1 MSMKEVQHIINK
13 NKEAAATPDGIVVI
27 GKNYSVVV
35 FNEAASRITGFTQRD
50 VLNKD
55 ASILFQNCPEGLS
68 HLESSFNDKT
78 SFTNL
83 SLDLTT
89 KKSICKSVV
98 ASFTPIVDDEKVLSV
113 VFVFRDIFEMIKM
126 SETLEKRTVELI
138 EQKNKLDAIF
148 NSNIEGTFTINGD
161 WEITSFNASAQRI
174 TGYSMEEA
182 IGQKCW
188 SIFASGKCQNGCHME
203 LTMSKGKGT
212 IGNELEIVRKDG
224 KRIPIRVNSATL
236 LDNNK
241 KNMGAVET
249 FLDISEIKNLENHLS
264 EKYNFS
270 NIIGSNMNLCQALS
284 LLESVS
290 QSDSTVVVTGE
301 SGTGKELMARAIHLN
316 SNRKLKPFVTINCSA
331 FVESLIESELFGHEA
346 GSFTGAIK
354 SKPGRFEIAE
364 DGTLFL
370 DEIGDLSLAV
380 QTKLLRVIESRE
392 FERVGSNKQL
402 TLKARI
408 IAATNKDLLS
418 EIAAGRFRED
428 LYYRINVVNI
438 HMPPLR
444 DRMDDLPKL
453 TTHFIEKFNALFKKK
468 IKQFSSNAFEILKEY
483 NWPGNIREL
492 ENVVEHSFVLCPG
505 EIIQVEHLPTRIR
518 ESKSDGQTISQK
530 PEMKSFDDAE
540 KEILIKI
547 LRNNSGSRIKTA
559 KELGINTSTLWRKM
573 KKYDLV

>member
-1 MSMKEVQHIINK
+1 MKEVQHIINK

-27 GKNYSVVV
+27 GKDYTVVV

-50 VLNKD
+50 VLNKK
-55 ASILFQNCPEGLS
+55 ATILFQNCPDGNLYVENV
-68 HLESSFNDKT
+68 FKNQT
-78 SFTNL
+78 TFTNL
-83 SLDLTT
+83 SLNLET

-98 ASFTPIVDDEKVLSV
+98 ASFTPIIDNDKVLSV
-113 VFVFRDIFEMIKM
+113 VFVFRDVYEMIKM

-148 NSNIEGTFTINGD
+148 NSNIEGTFTINDD

-174 TGYSMEEA
+174 TGYSIEEA
-182 IGQKCW
+182 VGQKCW
-188 SIFASGKCQNGCHME
+188 SVFSSDKCQNGCHME

-212 IGNELEIVRKDG
+212 IGNELEILRKDG
-224 KRIPIRVNSATL
+224 RRIPIRVNSATL
-236 LDNNK
+236 LDNK
-241 KNMGAVET
+241 KRNMGAVET
-249 FLDISEIKNLENHLS
+249 FIDISEIKNLEGHLS
-264 EKYNFS
+264 EKYNFG
-270 NIIGSNMNLCQALS
+270 NIIGNNSNLRQALS

-316 SNRKLKPFVTINCSA
+316 SNRKFKPFVTVNCSA
-331 FVESLIESELFGHEA
+331 FVETLIESELFGHEA

-402 TLKARI
+402 TLRARI
-408 IAATNKDLLS
+408 IAATNKDLLN

-428 LYYRINVVNI
+428 LYYRLNVVNI
-438 HMPPLR
+438 HLPPLR

-453 TTHFIEKFNALFKKK
+453 TTHFIERFNAHFKKK
-468 IKQFSSNAFEILKEY
+468 IKQFSSSAFEILKEY
-483 NWPGNIREL
+483 DWPGNIREL

-518 ESKSDGQTISQK
+518 ESQQDIQTLTHK
-530 PEMKSFDDAE
+530 PEMKSFEDAE

-547 LRNNSGSRIKTA
+547 LRNNSGSRLKTA
-559 KELGINTSTLWRKM
+559 QELGINTSTLWRKM
-573 KKYDLV
+573 KKYDIT

>member
-1 MSMKEVQHIINK
+1 MKEVQHIINK

-290 QSDSTVVVTGE
+290 QSDSTVVVTE
-301 SGTGKELMARAIHLN
+301 KVAPE
-316 SNRKLKPFVTINCSA
+316 
-331 FVESLIESELFGHEA
+331 
-346 GSFTGAIK
+346 
-354 SKPGRFEIAE
+354 
-364 DGTLFL
+364 
-370 DEIGDLSLAV
+370 
-380 QTKLLRVIESRE
+380 
-392 FERVGSNKQL
+392 
-402 TLKARI
+402 
-408 IAATNKDLLS
+408 
-418 EIAAGRFRED
+418 
-428 LYYRINVVNI
+428 RINGKGD
-438 HMPPLR
+438 P
-444 DRMDDLPKL
+444 
-453 TTHFIEKFNALFKKK
+453 
-468 IKQFSSNAFEILKEY
+468 FE
-483 NWPGNIREL
+483 
-492 ENVVEHSFVLCPG
+492 
-505 EIIQVEHLPTRIR
+505 Q
-518 ESKSDGQTISQK
+518 
-530 PEMKSFDDAE
+530 
-540 KEILIKI
+540 
-547 LRNNSGSRIKTA
+547 
-559 KELGINTSTLWRKM
+559 
-573 KKYDLV
+573 